1 MRIQTSFAACLL
13 VMQVFGCAAIAKDE
27 APKADNTKQ
36 NYGALEKDSV
46 TAEKQKNSK
55 SEISVLAGIRKTI
68 MAEKGLSTDAQNV
81 KIVCSKSGVVT
92 LRGAV
97 DSDNEKE
104 KVGALVK
111 GCNGVSEVKNQLTV
125 AEKPH

>member
-13 VMQVFGCAAIAKDE
+13 VMQVFGCAAIAKDK

-36 NYGALEKDSV
+36 NYGALEKNSV
-46 TAEKQKNSK
+46 TAEKQTNGKN
-55 SEISVLAGIRKTI
+55 EVTVLAEIRRSI

-81 KIVCSKSGVVT
+81 KIVYSKSGVVT

-97 DSDNEKE
+97 DSENEKE
-104 KVGALVK
+104 KVGALAK
-111 GCNGVSEVKNQLTV
+111 GCNGVSEVKNQLKV